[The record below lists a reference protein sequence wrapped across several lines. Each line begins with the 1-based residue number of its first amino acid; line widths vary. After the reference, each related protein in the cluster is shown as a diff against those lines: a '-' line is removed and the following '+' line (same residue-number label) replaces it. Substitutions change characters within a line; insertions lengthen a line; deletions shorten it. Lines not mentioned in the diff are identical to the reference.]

1 MKETHCHSCLSS
13 LSPQSSTLYAED
25 RAPSNGA
32 LVNAMTDK
40 YLQTIHMVQ
49 LLEDEMRRLDER
61 SEPLTVN
68 ESERF
73 QLQAEKLDDKR
84 LLLIALRNSLFA
96 TLTLLKIAR

>member
-1 MKETHCHSCLSS
+1 MKETHCHNCLSS
-13 LSPQSSTLYAED
+13 LSPQPSTLYAED
-25 RAPSNGA
+25 RAPSNAA

-49 LLEDEMRRLDER
+49 LLEDKMRKLDER
-61 SEPLTVN
+61 EPLTVN

-73 QLQAEKLDDKR
+73 QLQADKLDDKR